1 MGYTYNVHGP
11 FTKQKERVQKKNK
24 KTEHCKY
31 DFRSELDSACFQ
43 FDKAYNA

>member
-24 KTEHCKY
+24 KKNKTKQNIVNMI
-31 DFRSELDSACFQ
+31 SEV
-43 FDKAYNA
+43 N